1 MDFPNNYDLTE
12 RLDAFEQ
19 WTTHNVMSAQSRRVY
34 KSRLRSFFTV
44 LDEAGFDKKS
54 VFVDH
59 DSRRN
64 AIDCYKNSVRSY
76 LKAATINGVMST
88 VNLFF
93 EFNGVQAVPVDR
105 EFCSS
110 ISHKT
115 LSAEDQDRLLQV
127 LHKNCRKQ
135 DRALV
140 LLILATGIKISECA
154 GLNVGDLLLSGNT
167 VSLKIYTGCGSVES
181 NSMCKTKNVVVPN
194 TVARILADW
203 IARRELDK
211 SNFAP
216 ALFLNRQGLRMSTA
230 SIDMVVRRVGWA
242 SGLVLSAE
250 MLRRTYFMSNMVPA
264 QSNYETLPI
273 VQTHDE
279 PIFSGRFRSEQPG
292 LRDHYMS

>member
-1 MDFPNNYDLTE
+1 MDFPNNYELNE
-12 RLDAFEQ
+12 RLNAFEQ
-19 WTTHNVMSAQSRRVY
+19 WTTQNVMSAQSRRVY
-34 KSRLRSFFTV
+34 KSRLRSFFAV
-44 LDEAGFDKKS
+44 LDETGFDKRGL
-54 VFVDH
+54 FDNQEA
-59 DSRRN
+59 RRN

-115 LSAEDQDRLLQV
+115 LTREDQNRLLEV

-135 DRALV
+135 DRAMV
-140 LLILATGIKISECA
+140 LLLLSTGIKISECA
-154 GLNVGDLLLSGNT
+154 GLNLGDILLSGNT
-167 VSLKIYTGCGSVES
+167 VSLKIFGSGS
-181 NSMCKTKNVVVPN
+181 IDSASLCKTKTVVVPN
-194 TVARILADW
+194 TVVRILADW

-211 SNFAP
+211 NHYAP

-250 MLRRTYFMSNMVPA
+250 MLRRTYFMSNTITS
-264 QSNYETLPI
+264 QSNFASLPAL
-273 VQTHDE
+273 QSHDE
-279 PIFSGRFRSEQPG
+279 SLFATRYQTELSG
-292 LRDHYMS
+292 LRDHYTS